1 MVKIGLHKSDEI
13 RDVIQNKLKSFN
25 DVYRSGPDL
34 YFYRRS
40 LYLNGQT
47 EKLRDFLESDYNLEI
62 LYATLVSWDMN
73 SRGAK
78 MKYFNEFKGNILSL
92 EGQLEKL
99 WKKRIEQID
108 NFEAILHTVS
118 DVYEG
123 LHVMRTGG
131 KLVSN
136 SKLLHF
142 IFPHLLMPMDR
153 SNTLVYFYNHTNES
167 KAKYLDLLRWSYD
180 MVKSDGVEWGKYLDD
195 QWNSTIPKILDN
207 AIILKHNKSVKR
219 AQEDV

>member
-1 MVKIGLHKSDEI
+1 MVKIGLHKGEEI
-13 RDVIQNKLKSFN
+13 REVIQNKLKSFN
-25 DVYRSGPDL
+25 DVYRNGPDL
-34 YFYRRS
+34 YFYRRI
-40 LYLNGQT
+40 LDLNAKV
-47 EKLRDFLESDYNLEI
+47 EKISYFLRSDYNLEI

-78 MKYFNEFKGNILSL
+78 MKYFDDFKGNILAL
-92 EGQLEKL
+92 QDQFEKL
-99 WKKRIEQID
+99 WKKRIEETAD
-108 NFEAILHTVS
+108 FEATLHTVS
-118 DVYEG
+118 DVYDK

-153 SNTLVYFYNHTNES
+153 SNTLEYFYNNTNES

-180 MVKSDGVEWGKYLDD
+180 MVKSGGIEWEKYLDD

-207 AIILKHNKSVKR
+207 AIILKHNKSVKS